1 MGRGPRRG
9 HSHRSRST
17 QGGSRFYGQLSEIS
31 DWIGLILPVVM
42 KQSAIFKNE
51 ILKLNC
57 SVLVY
62 SQLHV
67 TSSAQGVIYATNEKK
82 SSIVLKSEIMV
93 LRLFP

>member
-9 HSHRSRST
+9 HAHRSRST
-17 QGGSRFYGQLSEIS
+17 QGGSRFYGQLSKIS

-51 ILKLNC
+51 IFKIELQC
-57 SVLVY
+57 FS